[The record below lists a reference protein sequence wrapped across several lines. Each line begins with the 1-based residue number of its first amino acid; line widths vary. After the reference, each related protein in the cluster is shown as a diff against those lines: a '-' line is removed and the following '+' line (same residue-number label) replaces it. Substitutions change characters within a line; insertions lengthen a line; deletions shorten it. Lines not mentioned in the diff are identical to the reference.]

1 MQHIKQWLGLQ
12 FGEGLHLQGTPARD
26 GMRIWHDLHLEIK
39 GAGYTGRQISDV
51 AISGAMQALL
61 NLDGALGGEPW
72 VGLNPREALILQ
84 TAPESLIRNARPMR
98 ELLQDI
104 GRALTIFEDAG
115 HWALLAVQE
124 EDGRLVA
131 TVYNGHTIMPAT
143 AENLLGKLAELWDR
157 PTGSLT
163 LHTDYAQTKPDQCGV
178 IALQHTCRVL
188 GLWDAFN
195 EEITETWH
203 DWLLEADTDESAWR
217 AAGPE
222 DKVMRDL
229 AAVLIQQG
237 VPGNKV
243 EDRAAE
249 AIKKIG
255 SVQIQQALNQPN
267 PWQALKG
274 VGNQAAH
281 RFRCVQPVELE
292 AQIQSRASTKFGA
305 AKPRQRKE
313 PKPQLGKAPQIQEV
327 DPMGVVIKEGIF
339 EDENEEVVK
348 QIQLSEVAVN
358 ARGLAITCIA
368 EALPFLKAQNSI
380 SPDAL
385 GLLTTQPLPDE
396 LRGGLN
402 ITDVQFPALYKDTQE
417 AILLRGTLID
427 VGDLRIAKKAN
438 PSAPAIELVDTV
450 IVKIIGYRDEMDD
463 HWERVLASPAKT
475 LMDKLDALHL
485 CKTPLCKGHCR
496 AYHAAVEEDIN
507 QVVQDVWGRSFQK
520 MAGGKTDPSQA
531 EMVQIFARI
540 PRLALRQLNQ
550 ESGRTGVYIEPR
562 AESTLGPCPGF
573 AVVWL
578 PGKTLAEAQHIMA
591 THEKALGIARL
602 GQKWGIRV
610 KTEDEAMLFGAL
622 RPGQI
627 FMQLKLN
634 AIYKVYPLPYGMQRA
649 GVVALMKQW
658 GWAAKPLQPARGSA
672 AGGAWEVGAEKDP
685 PSFAM
690 QGPQGE
696 VLIQLVKSLNR
707 KTDGHPAPVIPQR
720 TRQYLQSDKQ
730 GVKPKHGGSN
740 TQDP

>member
-1 MQHIKQWLGLQ
+1 MGWAQ
-12 FGEGLHLQGTPARD
+12 P
-26 GMRIWHDLHLEIK
+26 
-39 GAGYTGRQISDV
+39 
-51 AISGAMQALL
+51 
-61 NLDGALGGEPW
+61 
-72 VGLNPREALILQ
+72 EALILQ

-131 TVYNGHTIMPAT
+131 TVYNGYTIMPAT
-143 AENLLGKLAELWDR
+143 AENLTGKLAELWDR

-255 SVQIQQALNQPN
+255 SAQIQQALNQPN

-281 RFRCVQPVELE
+281 RFRWVQPVELE

-313 PKPQLGKAPQIQEV
+313 PKPQIGKAPQIQEV

-348 QIQLSEVAVN
+348 QIQWQSM
-358 ARGLAITCIA
+358 RGVW
-368 EALPFLKAQNSI
+368 PS
-380 SPDAL
+380 
-385 GLLTTQPLPDE
+385 
-396 LRGGLN
+396 
-402 ITDVQFPALYKDTQE
+402 PALQRHSPFSRRRT
-417 AILLRGTLID
+417 
-427 VGDLRIAKKAN
+427 
-438 PSAPAIELVDTV
+438 PSARMPWD
-450 IVKIIGYRDEMDD
+450 
-463 HWERVLASPAKT
+463 
-475 LMDKLDALHL
+475 
-485 CKTPLCKGHCR
+485 
-496 AYHAAVEEDIN
+496 
-507 QVVQDVWGRSFQK
+507 F
-520 MAGGKTDPSQA
+520 
-531 EMVQIFARI
+531 
-540 PRLALRQLNQ
+540 
-550 ESGRTGVYIEPR
+550 
-562 AESTLGPCPGF
+562 
-573 AVVWL
+573 
-578 PGKTLAEAQHIMA
+578 
-591 THEKALGIARL
+591 
-602 GQKWGIRV
+602 
-610 KTEDEAMLFGAL
+610 
-622 RPGQI
+622 
-627 FMQLKLN
+627 
-634 AIYKVYPLPYGMQRA
+634 
-649 GVVALMKQW
+649 
-658 GWAAKPLQPARGSA
+658 
-672 AGGAWEVGAEKDP
+672 
-685 PSFAM
+685 
-690 QGPQGE
+690 
-696 VLIQLVKSLNR
+696 
-707 KTDGHPAPVIPQR
+707 
-720 TRQYLQSDKQ
+720 
-730 GVKPKHGGSN
+730 
-740 TQDP
+740 

>member
-1 MQHIKQWLGLQ
+1 
-12 FGEGLHLQGTPARD
+12 
-26 GMRIWHDLHLEIK
+26 
-39 GAGYTGRQISDV
+39 
-51 AISGAMQALL
+51 
-61 NLDGALGGEPW
+61 
-72 VGLNPREALILQ
+72 
-84 TAPESLIRNARPMR
+84 
-98 ELLQDI
+98 
-104 GRALTIFEDAG
+104 
-115 HWALLAVQE
+115 
-124 EDGRLVA
+124 
-131 TVYNGHTIMPAT
+131 
-143 AENLLGKLAELWDR
+143 
-157 PTGSLT
+157 
-163 LHTDYAQTKPDQCGV
+163 
-178 IALQHTCRVL
+178 
-188 GLWDAFN
+188 
-195 EEITETWH
+195 
-203 DWLLEADTDESAWR
+203 
-217 AAGPE
+217 
-222 DKVMRDL
+222 
-229 AAVLIQQG
+229 
-237 VPGNKV
+237 
-243 EDRAAE
+243 
-249 AIKKIG
+249 
-255 SVQIQQALNQPN
+255 
-267 PWQALKG
+267 
-274 VGNQAAH
+274 
-281 RFRCVQPVELE
+281 
-292 AQIQSRASTKFGA
+292 
-305 AKPRQRKE
+305 
-313 PKPQLGKAPQIQEV
+313 
-327 DPMGVVIKEGIF
+327 MGVVIKEGIF
-339 EDENEEVVK
+339 EDENQEVVK

-358 ARGLAITCIA
+358 ARGFAITCIA

-417 AILLRGTLID
+417 AILLRGTLIG

-520 MAGGKTDPSQA
+520 MAGGKTDPDLCTDTSPCSA
-531 EMVQIFARI
+531 A
-540 PRLALRQLNQ
+540 PRQPNQ
-550 ESGRTGVYIEPR
+550 EPGRTGVYIEPR

-610 KTEDEAMLFGAL
+610 KTEDAAMLFGAL

-740 TQDP
+740 TQDPWQQGTDPWSSWFHDHSKGSSRDTSTGNATTQKLQLEHQLKEDVKRTVHSEISSLHGGAMETEDPRLGQLEVAVQELRHQNTKFEGWFTQAGHKTNELTNQVHALCATVDSQQKDIQAIRQEVQDQPNQIQTAMQTALQTMGSQFSMQFQQLQEAIVDLKGTGHADKKQRAE